1 MNAPIHSGFD
11 LEGAASAGN
20 RALPTP
26 GDLTITVRDRRFGRE
41 SQADGTRR
49 RWWCGGDPVA
59 TAWHNALSATF
70 PRGETFFIES
80 VRAHRA
86 GADPK
91 LAEEIRAFIQQE
103 VNHTREHLAF
113 NKAAQAQGY
122 DLSRIDDHVS
132 EMLDMAKG
140 RPEIVNLAAT
150 MALEHYTAILAHLLL
165 SDPSLLADSDPELAG
180 MWRWHAVEE
189 IEHKG
194 VAYDTYLHATRDW
207 SRWRRWR
214 LKAISMLLVTR
225 NFVPHRIRDT
235 LDLLAQDG
243 ITGLRARWLVTKY
256 LFGKPGILRRLIPAW
271 FAFFKPGFHP
281 WDHDD
286 RDLIANV
293 DLAG

>member
-11 LEGAASAGN
+11 LEGAAPAGN

-41 SQADGTRR
+41 SQAK

-80 VRAHRA
+80 VRAHRQ
-86 GADPK
+86 GASPK

-132 EMLDMAKG
+132 EMLDLARD
-140 RPEIVNLAAT
+140 RPQIVNLAAT
-150 MALEHYTAILAHLLL
+150 MALEHYTAMMAHLLL
-165 SDPSLLADSDPELAG
+165 SDPALLADSDPELAG
-180 MWRWHAVEE
+180 LWRWHAVEE

-207 SRWRRWR
+207 TRWRRWR

-243 ITGLRARWLVTKY
+243 ITGLRAHWLVTRY
-256 LFGKPGILRRLIPAW
+256 LFGKPGVLRRLIPAW
-271 FAFFKPGFHP
+271 FAFFMPGFHP
-281 WDHDD
+281 WNHDD
-286 RDLIANV
+286 RDLIA
-293 DLAG
+293 GE

>member
-11 LEGAASAGN
+11 LEGAAPAGN

-41 SQADGTRR
+41 SQPDGEKR

-86 GADPK
+86 GAEPK

-103 VNHTREHLAF
+103 INHTREHLAF

-132 EMLDMAKG
+132 EMLDLAKG
-140 RPEIVNLAAT
+140 RPQIVNLAAT

-165 SDPSLLADSDPELAG
+165 SDPALLADSDPELAG

-207 SRWRRWR
+207 SRWNRWR

-243 ITGLRARWLVTKY
+243 ITGLRAQWLVTKY
-256 LFGKPGILRRLIPAW
+256 LFGKPGVLRRLIPVW
-271 FAFFKPGFHP
+271 FAYFMPGFHP
-281 WDHDD
+281 WNHDD
-286 RDLIANV
+286 RDLIAN
-293 DLAG
+293 G